1 MEENENGERI
11 PKILERHEPAELV
24 ALEYSEEYTEFAE
37 TKFRTSTPEN
47 VYAKKMSTKHP
58 KDILD
63 LEVLR
68 DKVDFDKIRKME
80 QYQSTLTI
88 VDPEVKSPQ
97 ELEQESIQ
105 SISDIAIL
113 EEIKRTKLRQER
125 ELPGRQEP
133 NNPKI

>member
-1 MEENENGERI
+1 
-11 PKILERHEPAELV
+11 
-24 ALEYSEEYTEFAE
+24 
-37 TKFRTSTPEN
+37 
-47 VYAKKMSTKHP
+47 MSTKHP